1 MLMNFYRFPLILL
14 FLLNFLVY
22 SQEKKTGPVIE
33 NYGAVFQVDKPD
45 FVTNTDQEFKVVFD
59 VKDGP
64 KSDTELNRNIETVA
78 RFLNMHVQSGIPLS
92 QLKVALIVHGTAAR
106 NLLSDEAHQKRYTT
120 LNPNRELIEK
130 LLEAGVEVIMC
141 GQSSNARDL
150 PKEDLIPGV
159 KIALS
164 AMTANIQLQNQ
175 GYRPIK
181 L

>member
-1 MLMNFYRFPLILL
+1 MTFSGI
-14 FLLNFLVY
+14 
-22 SQEKKTGPVIE
+22 SQKTKSGPIIE
-33 NYGAVFQVDKPD
+33 DYGAVWEIDNPD
-45 FVTNTDQEFKVVFD
+45 FKTDTSQEFKVVFD

-64 KSDTELNRNIETVA
+64 ESDTEINRNLNTVA
-78 RFLNMHVQSGIPLS
+78 RFLNMHAQNEIPLS
-92 QLKVALIVHGTAAR
+92 QLKVALIVHGSAAR
-106 NLLSDEAHQKRYTT
+106 NLLSDEAFQKRYEVD
-120 LNPNRELIEK
+120 NPNRELVES
-130 LLEAGVEVIMC
+130 LLGAGVEVIMC
-141 GQSSNARDL
+141 GQSSKTRDL

>member
-1 MLMNFYRFPLILL
+1 MTFSGI
-14 FLLNFLVY
+14 
-22 SQEKKTGPVIE
+22 SQEKKSGPVVEGYGQVWAIE
-33 NYGAVFQVDKPD
+33 NPD
-45 FVTNTDQEFKVVFD
+45 FKTDTSQEFKVVFD

-64 KSDTELNRNIETVA
+64 ESDTEININLNTVA
-78 RFLNMHVQSGIPLS
+78 RFLNLHAQNGIPLS

-106 NLLSDEAHQKRYTT
+106 NLLSDEAYQKRYQVK
-120 LNPNRELIEK
+120 NPNRELVEK
-130 LLEAGVEVIMC
+130 LLDAEVEVIMC
-141 GQSSNARDL
+141 GQSSKTRGL
-150 PKEDLIPGV
+150 PKEDLIPRV

>member
-1 MLMNFYRFPLILL
+1 MNYYSFPL
-14 FLLNFLVY
+14 FLLIFMTFSGF
-22 SQEKKTGPVIE
+22 SQEKKSGPVVEGYGQVWAIE
-33 NYGAVFQVDKPD
+33 NPD
-45 FVTNTDQEFKVVFD
+45 FKTDTSQEFKVVFD

-64 KSDTELNRNIETVA
+64 ESDTEININLNTVA
-78 RFLNMHVQSGIPLS
+78 RFLNLHAQNGIPLS

-106 NLLSDEAHQKRYTT
+106 NLLSDEAYQSRYRVK
-120 LNPNRELIEK
+120 NPNRELVEK
-130 LLEAGVEVIMC
+130 LLDAKVEVIMC
-141 GQSSNARDL
+141 GQSSKTRGL

>member
-1 MLMNFYRFPLILL
+1 MTFSGI
-14 FLLNFLVY
+14 
-22 SQEKKTGPVIE
+22 SQEKKSGPVVEGYGQVWAIE
-33 NYGAVFQVDKPD
+33 NPD
-45 FVTNTDQEFKVVFD
+45 FKTDTSQEFKVVFD

-64 KSDTELNRNIETVA
+64 ESDTEININLNTVA
-78 RFLNMHVQSGIPLS
+78 RFLNLHAQNGIPLS

-106 NLLSDEAHQKRYTT
+106 NLLSDEAYQKRYQVQ
-120 LNPNRELIEK
+120 NPNLELVEK
-130 LLEAGVEVIMC
+130 LLDAEVEVIMC
-141 GQSSNARDL
+141 GQSSKTRDL

>member
-1 MLMNFYRFPLILL
+1 MNFKHFPLFVLIIVA
-14 FLLNFLVY
+14 FSGF
-22 SQEKKTGPVIE
+22 SQEKKSGPAIE
-33 NYGAVFQVDKPD
+33 GYGEVWAIDNPD
-45 FVTNTDQEFKVVFD
+45 FKTDTSQEFKVVFD

-64 KSDTELNRNIETVA
+64 ESDTEININLNTVA
-78 RFLNMHVQSGIPLS
+78 RFLNMHTQNGIPLS
-92 QLKVALIVHGTAAR
+92 KLKVALIVHGTAAR
-106 NLLSDEAHQKRYTT
+106 NLLTDDAFKDRYEVP
-120 LNPNRELIEK
+120 NPNRELVES
-130 LLEAGVEVIMC
+130 LLDAGVEVIIC
-141 GQSSNARDL
+141 GQSSKTRDL

>member
-1 MLMNFYRFPLILL
+1 MTFSGI
-14 FLLNFLVY
+14 
-22 SQEKKTGPVIE
+22 SQEKKSGPVVEGYGQVWAIE
-33 NYGAVFQVDKPD
+33 NPD
-45 FVTNTDQEFKVVFD
+45 FKTDTSQEFKVVFD

-64 KSDTELNRNIETVA
+64 ESDTEININLNTVA
-78 RFLNMHVQSGIPLS
+78 RFLNLHAQNGIPLS

-106 NLLSDEAHQKRYTT
+106 NLLSDEAHQKRYQVK
-120 LNPNRELIEK
+120 NPNRELVEK
-130 LLEAGVEVIMC
+130 LLDAEVEVIMC
-141 GQSSNARDL
+141 GQSSKTRDL

>member
-1 MLMNFYRFPLILL
+1 MNFHTFPL
-14 FLLNFLVY
+14 FLLIFMTFSGI
-22 SQEKKTGPVIE
+22 SQEKKSGPVVDGYGQVWAIE
-33 NYGAVFQVDKPD
+33 NPD
-45 FVTNTDQEFKVVFD
+45 FKTDTSQEFKVVFD

-64 KSDTELNRNIETVA
+64 ESDTEININLNTVA
-78 RFLNMHVQSGIPLS
+78 RFLNMHVQNGVSLS

-106 NLLSDEAHQKRYTT
+106 NLLSDEAYQKRYQVK
-120 LNPNRELIEK
+120 NPNRELVEK
-130 LLEAGVEVIMC
+130 LLDAKVEVIMC
-141 GQSSNARDL
+141 GQSSKTRGL

>member
-1 MLMNFYRFPLILL
+1 MNFQRLPL
-14 FLLNFLVY
+14 FLLIIVAY
-22 SQEKKTGPVIE
+22 SGFSQTTKTGPVIE
-33 NYGAVFQVDKPD
+33 NYGAVWEIDNPD
-45 FVTNTDQEFKVVFD
+45 FTTDKSQEFKVVFD

-64 KSDTELNRNIETVA
+64 ESDTELNRNLNTVA
-78 RFLNMHVQSGIPLS
+78 RFLNMHAQSGIPVS

-106 NLLSDEAHQKRYTT
+106 NLLTDEAFKQRYKVD
-120 LNPNRELIEK
+120 NPNRELVESLIN
-130 LLEAGVEVIMC
+130 AGVEVIMC
-141 GQSSNARDL
+141 GQSSKTRGL
-150 PKEDLIPGV
+150 PKEDLVPGV

>member
-1 MLMNFYRFPLILL
+1 MNIYRTPLF
-14 FLLNFLVY
+14 FLIIVAFSGF
-22 SQEKKTGPVIE
+22 SQTTKTGPIIE
-33 NYGAVFQVDKPD
+33 NHGAVWEIDNPD
-45 FVTNTDQEFKVVFD
+45 FKTDKSQEFKVVFD

-64 KSDTELNRNIETVA
+64 ESDTEINRNLNTVA
-78 RFLNMHVQSGIPLS
+78 RFLNMHAQSGIPAS
-92 QLKVALIVHGTAAR
+92 QLTVALIVHGTAAR
-106 NLLSDEAHQKRYTT
+106 NLLTDQAFKKRYKVG
-120 LNPNRELIEK
+120 NPNRELVES
-130 LLEAGVEVIMC
+130 LMNAGVEVIMC
-141 GQSSNARDL
+141 GQSSKTRDL

>member
-1 MLMNFYRFPLILL
+1 MTFSGF
-14 FLLNFLVY
+14 
-22 SQEKKTGPVIE
+22 SQEKKSGPVVEGYGQVWAIE
-33 NYGAVFQVDKPD
+33 NPD
-45 FVTNTDQEFKVVFD
+45 FKTDTSQEFKVVFD

-64 KSDTELNRNIETVA
+64 ESDTEININLNTVA
-78 RFLNMHVQSGIPLS
+78 RFLNLHAQNGIPLS

-106 NLLSDEAHQKRYTT
+106 NLLSDEAYQSRYRVK
-120 LNPNRELIEK
+120 NPNRELVEK
-130 LLEAGVEVIMC
+130 LLDAKVEVIMC
-141 GQSSNARDL
+141 GQSSKTRGL

>member
-1 MLMNFYRFPLILL
+1 MNFKHFPLFVLIIVS
-14 FLLNFLVY
+14 FSGF
-22 SQEKKTGPVIE
+22 SQKPKTGPIIE
-33 NYGAVFQVDKPD
+33 KYGAVWEIDNPD
-45 FVTNTDQEFKVVFD
+45 FKTDKSQEFKVVFD

-64 KSDTELNRNIETVA
+64 ESDTEINRNLNTVA
-78 RFLNMHVQSGIPLS
+78 RFLNMHGQNGIPAS
-92 QLKVALIVHGTAAR
+92 QLKVALIVHGSAAR
-106 NLLSDEAHQKRYTT
+106 NLLTDNAFKDRYEVP
-120 LNPNRELIEK
+120 NPNRELVES
-130 LLEAGVEVIMC
+130 LLDAGVEVIIC
-141 GQSSNARDL
+141 GQSSKTRGL

>member
-1 MLMNFYRFPLILL
+1 MNFHSFPLFVLIIVA
-14 FLLNFLVY
+14 FSGF
-22 SQEKKTGPVIE
+22 SQDKKSGPAIEGYGEVWTIE
-33 NYGAVFQVDKPD
+33 NPD
-45 FVTNTDQEFKVVFD
+45 FKTDTSQEFKVVFD

-64 KSDTELNRNIETVA
+64 ESDTEINRNLNTVA
-78 RFLNMHVQSGIPLS
+78 RFLNMHAQSGVPSS
-92 QLKVALIVHGTAAR
+92 QIKVALIVHGTAAR
-106 NLLSDEAHQKRYTT
+106 NLLTDEAFQKRYKVN
-120 LNPNRELIEK
+120 NPNRELVEN
-130 LLEAGVEVIMC
+130 LLEADVEVIMC
-141 GQSSNARDL
+141 GQSSKTRNL

>member
-1 MLMNFYRFPLILL
+1 MTFSGI
-14 FLLNFLVY
+14 
-22 SQEKKTGPVIE
+22 SQKTKSGPIIE
-33 NYGAVFQVDKPD
+33 DYGAVWEIDNPD
-45 FVTNTDQEFKVVFD
+45 FKTDTSQEFKVVFD

-64 KSDTELNRNIETVA
+64 ESDTEINRNLNTVA
-78 RFLNMHVQSGIPLS
+78 RFLNMHAQNGIPLS
-92 QLKVALIVHGTAAR
+92 QLKVALIVHGSAAR
-106 NLLSDEAHQKRYTT
+106 NLLSDEAFQKRYEVD
-120 LNPNRELIEK
+120 NPNRELVES
-130 LLEAGVEVIMC
+130 LLGAGVEVIMC
-141 GQSSNARDL
+141 GQSSKTRDL

>member
-1 MLMNFYRFPLILL
+1 MNFHPFPL
-14 FLLNFLVY
+14 FLLLFMTFSGI
-22 SQEKKTGPVIE
+22 SQETKSGPIIE
-33 NYGAVFQVDKPD
+33 DYGAVWEIDNPD
-45 FVTNTDQEFKVVFD
+45 FKTDTSQEFKVVFD

-64 KSDTELNRNIETVA
+64 ESDTEINRNLNTVA
-78 RFLNMHVQSGIPLS
+78 RFLNLHAQNGFSLS
-92 QLKVALIVHGTAAR
+92 QLKVALIVHGSAAR
-106 NLLSDEAHQKRYTT
+106 NLLSDEAFQKRYEVD
-120 LNPNRELIEK
+120 NPNRELVES
-130 LLEAGVEVIMC
+130 LLGAGVEVIMC
-141 GQSSNARDL
+141 GQSSKTREL